1 LRGFRLQYREIGGQT
16 TPERREFFL
25 QIMCQ
30 CFSWKSNTS
39 SLPYQAD
46 RSFKCFQTLAED
58 PKRPE
63 RGNTPI
69 RLGWRPP

>member
-16 TPERREFFL
+16 TPERGEFFL

-39 SLPYQAD
+39 SLPYRPEHPA
-46 RSFKCFQTLAED
+46 KCVLGPKKV
-58 PKRPE
+58 PKRPNQ
-63 RGNTPI
+63 GNTRI
-69 RLGWRPP
+69 LVDWRPS